1 MRLPSSVIFLGLL
14 VAGAIVLSPVIAAL
28 QLNPLPGDI
37 HVNWDNHKLF
47 LPFTQS
53 LIASA
58 ALGLLFLLARK

>member
-1 MRLPSSVIFLGLL
+1 VIFLGLL